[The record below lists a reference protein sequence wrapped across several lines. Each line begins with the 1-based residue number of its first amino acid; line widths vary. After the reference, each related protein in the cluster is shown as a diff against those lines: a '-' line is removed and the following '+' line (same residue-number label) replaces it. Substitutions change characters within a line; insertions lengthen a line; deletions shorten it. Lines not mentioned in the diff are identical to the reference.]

1 MNGSVYVGQKA
12 LSLTEYDKSAPITGV
27 ILWVDDENCYEA
39 GDETG
44 TVIEQDCPYATQ
56 QMANN
61 LLATLQGY
69 SYQGLEANG
78 AKVSPIAEL
87 GDGITVNGL
96 YTQLAYQNIRFST
109 GEVMDVA
116 APGSDETLHEYKT
129 EGETT
134 KWFSHQIAETRS
146 EIIKTSEEI
155 TLLIDNEIQGLSSQF
170 TVQLGQIRAEL
181 TDEING
187 LSASVDLKFD
197 GLEAS
202 FEDEIN
208 GLSADFDVK
217 LNGLQANFEDE
228 INGLSSTLNVKIDGI
243 EASLEDEINGL
254 SSTLNVKIDGIE
266 ASLEDEINGLS
277 STLNVKIDGIE
288 ASLEDEI
295 NGLSSSINLQID
307 SITSTVQGLDGQM
320 SSITQTVDSIT
331 TRVNGLEGDYS
342 SIDQKVDSLKLA
354 VSNGSTSSTIQLKA
368 GSTIISS
375 ENITMSGLVTYTGLS
390 SGTTTINGACIKTG
404 TIDADRLN
412 LTGEITFTD
421 FDNST
426 QNTIN
431 NANTNAST
439 ALSTAISVSGTVS
452 GWTYPGTTEIN
463 GSAIRT
469 GTVEASILRGGTVE
483 LLDQDG
489 DRIGKF
495 TIEPTGLA
503 GLSSVTLSAD
513 ELYFE
518 AVDPDGQILFYTG
531 DGTGIRIEP
540 GKTIRCDG
548 DFQPRRDDNFWLGSS
563 SRAWQDLY
571 VVNDPSVVSDK
582 SKKTSISYE
591 MGLYEEFFDALKPA
605 TYLLKNGTSGR
616 THIGLISQ
624 DVEEALF
631 ASNLTSFDFAGFI
644 KSPVLD
650 KNGKET
656 GEYNYALRYGEFI
669 ALCIDQIQKLKSRI
683 SKMEAIQGV

>member
-1 MNGSVYVGQKA
+1 MNGKVFVGQKA
-12 LSLTEYDKSAPITGV
+12 LSLTEYEKTAPISGV

-134 KWFSHQIAETRS
+134 KQFTHQIAETRS
-146 EIIKTSEEI
+146 LISKTSEEI
-155 TLLIDNEIQGLSSQF
+155 LLQVENELEGLSSSF
-170 TVQLGQIRAEL
+170 SVQLDKISAEL

-228 INGLSSTLNVKIDGI
+228 INGLSS
-243 EASLEDEINGL
+243 A
-254 SSTLNVKIDGIE
+254 
-266 ASLEDEINGLS
+266 
-277 STLNVKIDGIE
+277 LNVKIDGIE

-307 SITSTVQGLDGQM
+307 SITSTVQGQGGQISQIQQTVTGISSQVSGLDGQM

-354 VSNGSTSSTIQLKA
+354 VSNGSTSSSISLSVGGVTVSSQTIKM
-368 GSTIISS
+368 
-375 ENITMSGLVTYTGLS
+375 NGLVTFTGLAN
-390 SGTTTINGACIKTG
+390 GTTTIDGACIKTG
-404 TIDADRLN
+404 TIEASRIDTDSLYVNAANITGSLTIGQLPNNVATTGDIPDKVSDLENDEGYQTERGVVTIIDGTVDADYVNALGIRARYLQ
-412 LTGEITFTD
+412 GETVQLLSSRGSLVGTMDIV
-421 FDNST
+421 
-426 QNTIN
+426 
-431 NANTNAST
+431 NTN
-439 ALSTAISVSGTVS
+439 
-452 GWTYPGTTEIN
+452 
-463 GSAIRT
+463 
-469 GTVEASILRGGTVE
+469 
-483 LLDQDG
+483 
-489 DRIGKF
+489 
-495 TIEPTGLA
+495 
-503 GLSSVTLSAD
+503 
-513 ELYFE
+513 
-518 AVDPDGQILFYTG
+518 TG
-531 DGTGIRIEP
+531 DGLTIGTNRGGIRIETGQSGNIYISSGHGPFLMLGYGDTGSTAMCQLGGGPLVIP
-540 GKTIRCDG
+540 GASYGNRA
-548 DFQPRRDDNFWLGSS
+548 PSGS
-563 SRAWQDLY
+563 
-571 VVNDPSVVSDK
+571 
-582 SKKTSISYE
+582 
-591 MGLYEEFFDALKPA
+591 
-605 TYLLKNGTSGR
+605 
-616 THIGLISQ
+616 
-624 DVEEALF
+624 
-631 ASNLTSFDFAGFI
+631 
-644 KSPVLD
+644 
-650 KNGKET
+650 
-656 GEYNYALRYGEFI
+656 GEYGEVYFQ
-669 ALCIDQIQKLKSRI
+669 L
-683 SKMEAIQGV
+683 E